1 MERDGRPADHR
12 QDRRVRDKLVDTGA
26 EGINQTAERHRTGK
40 GLGTGTGRA
49 ALAVAEGDRDG
60 IAWPQRGIAHAQ
72 LHDLFPGP
80 HAEIGVKTCL
90 QPGAVRRLHGHAGIV
105 GGCGVV
111 ELRAAPVGGGMEGHA
126 KRAAIVNAVCAD
138 PIRQGPGPDTP
149 GDSWCSWCEP
159 SQAKARQISA
169 ASDRCHDV
177 MLLGRRSRGR
187 VRIPVPSASNQI
199 GAEVRSSRLPS
210 PRFSRREGGNV
221 PLG

>member
-149 GDSWCSWCEP
+149 GNGWCTVGVSR
-159 SQAKARQISA
+159 ARPKHGKSA
-169 ASDRCHDV
+169 RPATAVTMSHSLGEGRGVASGYLCRARRTKPGV
-177 MLLGRRSRGR
+177 M
-187 VRIPVPSASNQI
+187 VC
-199 GAEVRSSRLPS
+199 
-210 PRFSRREGGNV
+210 
-221 PLG
+221 